1 MAIKHAV
8 ATGLWNATA
17 TWNGGVIPIAGD
29 DVYAN
34 GFVVTIN
41 QNITV
46 AKISTEIC
54 PTTLLP
60 GGQFIVNATR
70 TLVCN
75 VVAGTTLCL
84 NQSLSNTTLT
94 LIGNINGGTS
104 INAYGLS
111 INCQTNGSLTSL
123 NMTGDINA
131 GTASGCHG
139 VFQSWTGGVAQ
150 NMSINLTGNVYSS
163 ATSNGIL
170 ASTTAAHQMTV
181 FTLVG
186 NLYSSV
192 VPAVGGFTVNATIT
206 GSIIASSTAATIS
219 PLNSSSTLV
228 ISGFITQ
235 VSDLLAHT
243 FNRVKIK
250 QGGTLVTNY
259 IENVTNASITLRTPI
274 VGGNYPVVTNVRNST
289 VYGSVNEFTG
299 TLAVPPASSVAVAV
313 PIDNTVGTAII
324 SITDMGALLASYN
337 V

>member
-1 MAIKHAV
+1 MAIKYAV

-34 GFVVTIN
+34 GFIVTIN

-46 AKISTEIC
+46 TKLSTEIC

-84 NQSLSNTTLT
+84 NQSAPNTTLT
-94 LIGNINGGTS
+94 LIGNIYAGTA
-104 INAYGLS
+104 INAYGLY
-111 INCQTNGSLTSL
+111 INCQANSSLTSL
-123 NMTGDINA
+123 NMTGDIYA
-131 GTASGCHG
+131 GIPSGCHG
-139 VFQSWTGGVAQ
+139 VIQGITSGNNQ

-170 ASTTAAHQMTV
+170 ASTSTSHYMNP

-192 VPAVGGFTVNATIT
+192 VPAVGGFTGNATIT

-219 PLNSSSTLV
+219 PLGSAYILV

-243 FNRVKIK
+243 FARVKIK

-259 IENVTNASITLRTPI
+259 IENITNASITLRTPI
-274 VGGNYPVVTNVRNST
+274 AGGNYPVVTDVRSST

-299 TLAVPPASSVAVAV
+299 TLAVPPASSVAVGV
-313 PIDNTVGTAII
+313 PVNGTVGTAMI